1 MKEKL
6 TNQKKKQSI
15 LLKGFVVLTL
25 FCFALR
31 ANAQCNA
38 AFTYIDNNGMVS
50 FTNTSTGGSIINY
63 SWSIQDGPLSLW
75 TSSTNPSHQ
84 FLTSGVYAVCLTI
97 SDSSTNCS
105 DTFCDSI
112 IISTVNTP
120 CQIHAAF
127 TYVVSENNVMFTNTS
142 TGNNINYYSLNYGDG
157 YTSSS
162 WYPTYQYATNSSYIV
177 CLTVTDTISNCSDT
191 FCDTIITG
199 INNPCHAGFTY
210 SNNNGVV
217 TFTNTSYTAGGSTKY
232 FNWYFGDNLFSQSTA
247 SNPTYTYSSSGIYN
261 VCLSFYAYDSINN
274 YFLCSDSICM
284 QINVNIVASDSC
296 HAAYTYSINNG
307 LITFTNNSTS
317 NTAHYSWIF
326 GDGTYSFDKNP
337 SHQYSTPGLHF
348 ACLTI
353 TDCAT
358 NCFDTFCDSIYVDT
372 LANTPCNVHA
382 AFTYTV
388 SGNQVA
394 FTNNSTG
401 NNINSYS
408 MNFGDGYSS
417 SSWYPT
423 YQYAANSSYIVCLTV
438 TDTISNCSDTFCD
451 TIITGINNPCHA
463 GFTYSN
469 NNGVVTFTN
478 TSYTAGGSTK
488 YFNWYFGDNLFSQST
503 ASNPTYTYSSS
514 GIYNVC
520 LSFYA
525 YDSINNYF
533 LCSDSICMQINVNIG
548 NPDPCNAAYTI
559 TEDSLNIGHYT
570 IHNTSTGNGLSYF
583 WNFGDGTTSNL
594 ELPSHTYTS
603 AGPFYICL
611 TVTDSSGSCTHT
623 YCDSIGTN
631 GYGGII
637 SFTVESTVASV
648 NEHEVVES
656 LLNYPNPFNENT
668 TIKYELKQ
676 NAAVHLSIM
685 NMVGKT
691 IVILANENK
700 SSGVHSTIW
709 NAEGVASGIYFVNL
723 KANTQVITKK
733 LVIK

>member
-177 CLTVTDTISNCSDT
+177 CLTVTDTISNYSDT

-210 SNNNGVV
+210 SNNNGAV
-217 TFTNTSYTAGGSTKY
+217 TFTNTSYTAGGTKKY
-232 FNWYFGDNLFSQSTA
+232 FNWDFGDN
-247 SNPTYTYSSSGIYN
+247 P
-261 VCLSFYAYDSINN
+261 
-274 YFLCSDSICM
+274 
-284 QINVNIVASDSC
+284 
-296 HAAYTYSINNG
+296 
-307 LITFTNNSTS
+307 
-317 NTAHYSWIF
+317 
-326 GDGTYSFDKNP
+326 
-337 SHQYSTPGLHF
+337 
-348 ACLTI
+348 
-353 TDCAT
+353 
-358 NCFDTFCDSIYVDT
+358 
-372 LANTPCNVHA
+372 
-382 AFTYTV
+382 
-388 SGNQVA
+388 
-394 FTNNSTG
+394 
-401 NNINSYS
+401 
-408 MNFGDGYSS
+408 
-417 SSWYPT
+417 
-423 YQYAANSSYIVCLTV
+423 
-438 TDTISNCSDTFCD
+438 
-451 TIITGINNPCHA
+451 
-463 GFTYSN
+463 
-469 NNGVVTFTN
+469 
-478 TSYTAGGSTK
+478 
-488 YFNWYFGDNLFSQST
+488 FSQST